1 MPIDALRTPD
11 DRFSKLPGFPYQPHY
26 YDSLPGYEG
35 LRMAVIDEG
44 PKDAPVFLCLHGEP
58 SWSYLYRKMIPHFMK
73 AGGRC
78 VAPDLYGFGRSDKPK
93 RREDYTYSFHRGSL
107 LALIEAMDLQN
118 VTLVVQDWGGIL
130 GLSLPMEAPER
141 YKRLIIMNTALP
153 MEPQASAVSK
163 DLFERPEGEAPKTG
177 FGAWHAFSQS
187 RPSMDCGSLIA
198 RGCGAELSDDEI
210 AAYDAPFPD
219 ASYQA
224 GALVFPTL
232 VPWNKDMD
240 GYTVSQHAIE
250 FWQNWDGESFM
261 AVGDQDPVLG
271 VSIMKRMQGI
281 IKGCPE
287 PVIIEG
293 GGHFV
298 QERGDEIAP
307 AALKAFGGK

>member
-1 MPIDALRTPD
+1 MAIKALRTPD
-11 DRFSKLPGFPYQPHY
+11 ERFTNLPGFPYQPTYH
-26 YDSLPGYEG
+26 DDLPGYEG

-58 SWSYLYRKMIPHFMK
+58 SWSYLYRKMIPHFLK

-78 VAPDLYGFGRSDKPK
+78 VAPDLYGFGRSDKPV
-93 RREDYTYSFHRGSL
+93 RREDYTVTFHRNAL
-107 LALIEAMDLQN
+107 LALVEKLDLQN

-130 GLSLPMEAPER
+130 GLTLPLEAPER
-141 YKRLIIMNTALP
+141 YKRLIVMNTALVT
-153 MEPQASAVSK
+153 EPEASAVAA
-163 DLFERPEGEAPKTG
+163 DVFDRPEGSMPQTG

-187 RPSMDCGSLIA
+187 KPSMECGKLIA
-198 RGCGAELSDDEI
+198 RGCGAELSPEEV

-219 ASYQA
+219 ETYQA

-232 VPWNKDMD
+232 VPWRTDMD
-240 GYTVSQHAIE
+240 GYAIHQRAVE
-250 FWQNWDGESFM
+250 FWANWEGESFM
-261 AVGDQDPVLG
+261 AVGEADPVLG
-271 VSIMKRMQGI
+271 PQTMELLRSR

-287 PVIIEG
+287 ALIIKG

-307 AALKAFGGK
+307 AALAAFGGK

>member
-1 MPIDALRTPD
+1 MPIEALRTPNE
-11 DRFSKLPGFPYQPHY
+11 RFRDIPDFPYAPTY
-26 YDSLPGYEG
+26 IDDLPGYDG

-58 SWSYLYRKMIPHFMK
+58 SWSFLYRKMIPHFLK

-78 VAPDLYGFGRSDKPK
+78 IAPDLFGFGRSDKPK
-93 RREDYTYSFHRGSL
+93 RREDYSYSFHRGAL
-107 LALIEAMDLQN
+107 LALVETMDLKDI
-118 VTLVVQDWGGIL
+118 TLVVQDWGGIL
-130 GLSLPMEAPER
+130 GLSLPMEAPDR

-153 MEPQASAVSK
+153 MEPHASMMSR
-163 DLFERPEGEAPKTG
+163 DIFERPEGTEPTTG
-177 FGAWHAFSQS
+177 FAAWRAFSQS
-187 RPSMDCGSLIA
+187 RPSMDCGGLIA
-198 RGCGAELSDDEI
+198 RGSGVALSPAEI

-219 ASYQA
+219 ETYQA

-232 VPWNKDMD
+232 VPWNDSMD
-240 GYTVSQHAIE
+240 GYATSQRAIE

-271 VSIMKRMQGI
+271 IDIMQSMRSI

-287 PVIIEG
+287 PLIIKG

-298 QERGDEIAP
+298 QENGNDVAP

>member
-1 MPIDALRTPD
+1 MPIDVLRTPE
-11 DRFSKLPGFPYQPHY
+11 DRFGTLPGFPYQPNY
-26 YDSLPGYEG
+26 VDDLSGYEG

-58 SWSYLYRKMIPHFMK
+58 SWSYLYRKMIPYFLE

-78 VAPDLYGFGRSDKPK
+78 VAPDLFGFGRSDKPTK
-93 RREDYTYSFHRGSL
+93 RDDYSHTFHRNSL
-107 LALIEAMDLQN
+107 LALVEKMDLQN

-130 GLSLPMEAPER
+130 GLTLPMEAPER

-153 MEPQASAVSK
+153 MEPEASVVAK
-163 DLFERPEGEAPKTG
+163 DLFERPEGTAPTTG
-177 FGAWHAFSQS
+177 FGGWHAFSQS
-187 RPSMDCGSLIA
+187 RPSMNCGGIIA
-198 RGCGAELSDDEI
+198 RGCGAELSAEEI

-219 ASYQA
+219 ETYQA

-232 VPWNKDMD
+232 VPWRSDME
-240 GYTVSQHAIE
+240 GYAISQRAIE
-250 FWQNWDGESFM
+250 FWNQWDGQTFM

-271 VSIMKRMQGI
+271 VPMMERMRDL
-281 IKGCPE
+281 IKGCPD
-287 PVIIEG
+287 PVHIKG

-307 AALKAFGGK
+307 AALQAFGGK